1 MVGTGAGVP
10 VVDTGLAAAFD
21 GVTVDVTFRGR
32 AAEEGGAIAT
42 QSVVSCFTCRSMS
55 TTKSITKICT
65 YKL

>member
-1 MVGTGAGVP
+1 MVGTGAGAP

-55 TTKSITKICT
+55 TT
-65 YKL
+65 